1 MQIANYKRDGGI
13 VAQKLRYPDKKF
25 SFIGDSKACG
35 LFGQHL
41 YEPGRR
47 LVITEG
53 EIDALSVAQALG
65 LRWPVVS
72 VPNGAQGAAKSI
84 KRELEWVNGFD
95 EVVLM
100 FDMDEPGQAAAQ
112 EVALLL
118 TPGKAKIA
126 QLPAKDPNEL
136 LQRGDAEAITR
147 AIYEA
152 QTKRPDGVVTFGS
165 LKEKA
170 LAGLDGHALARPA
183 PHRADLRQA
192 VRRGLHLRRGHRHR
206 QDRLADGGSSLHR
219 AGNRRPRWPV
229 LPEQQPVETAK
240 RMAGKVAGRRFH
252 VPDGSWTQE
261 ELEAA
266 FEILDK
272 GQVFI
277 YDHFGSSEWDVI
289 EAKMAHMVV
298 AEGVKHI
305 VLDNLTSFAAGAEDE
320 RKMLEDTMAKIA
332 QFAQR
337 HLICIYLVSHLA
349 TPEGKPHEEG
359 GRVMLRHFKGS
370 RAIGFWTHFAFGL
383 ERNTQAENE
392 AERNCTTFRVLKD
405 RFTGQSNGQVLYYSY
420 DHASGRLLN
429 ADAPGEYGDFAD
441 ESSDVSTSDY

>member
-170 LAGLDGHALARPA
+170 LKPVSMGMPWHDPRLTALTYGKRYGEVYTFGAGTGIGKTDWLMEEAAFIAQEPATALACSSWSSSRSRRRSA
-183 PHRADLRQA
+183 WQA
-192 VRRGLHLRRGHRHR
+192 
-206 QDRLADGGSSLHR
+206 RLLAAASTSPMG
-219 AGNRRPRWPV
+219 
-229 LPEQQPVETAK
+229 
-240 RMAGKVAGRRFH
+240 AGRRR
-252 VPDGSWTQE
+252 SWKPRSRFSTR
-261 ELEAA
+261 ARC
-266 FEILDK
+266 
-272 GQVFI
+272 
-277 YDHFGSSEWDVI
+277 SSTT
-289 EAKMAHMVV
+289 
-298 AEGVKHI
+298 
-305 VLDNLTSFAAGAEDE
+305 TSA
-320 RKMLEDTMAKIA
+320 R
-332 QFAQR
+332 
-337 HLICIYLVSHLA
+337 
-349 TPEGKPHEEG
+349 P
-359 GRVMLRHFKGS
+359 
-370 RAIGFWTHFAFGL
+370 
-383 ERNTQAENE
+383 
-392 AERNCTTFRVLKD
+392 
-405 RFTGQSNGQVLYYSY
+405 
-420 DHASGRLLN
+420 SG
-429 ADAPGEYGDFAD
+429 
-441 ESSDVSTSDY
+441 T

>member
-1 MQIANYKRDGGI
+1 MSDFAKGEPQALAKRGITEEACRKYGYWIGKDKHGKTVQIANYKRDGGI

-170 LAGLDGHALARPA
+170 LKPVSMGMPWHDPRLTALTYGKRYGEVYTFLSAND
-183 PHRADLRQA
+183 HGTGEMTVRQA
-192 VRRGLHLRRGHRHR
+192 VE
-206 QDRLADGGSSLHR
+206 RLKK
-219 AGNRRPRWPV
+219 
-229 LPEQQPVETAK
+229 AK
-240 RMAGKVAGRRFH
+240 RVVGHNIAGFDIPAIAKVF
-252 VPDGSWTQE
+252 PDFKVQ
-261 ELEAA
+261 AY
-266 FEILDK
+266 F
-272 GQVFI
+272 
-277 YDHFGSSEWDVI
+277 
-289 EAKMAHMVV
+289 
-298 AEGVKHI
+298 
-305 VLDNLTSFAAGAEDE
+305 
-320 RKMLEDTMAKIA
+320 DTLLMST
-332 QFAQR
+332 
-337 HLICIYLVSHLA
+337 LVY
-349 TPEGKPHEEG
+349 PD
-359 GRVMLRHFKGS
+359 
-370 RAIGFWTHFAFGL
+370 
-383 ERNTQAENE
+383 
-392 AERNCTTFRVLKD
+392 LKD
-405 RFTGQSNGQVLYYSY
+405 RDFKARKKQGANWCVPGQ
-420 DHASGRLLN
+420 
-429 ADAPGEYGDFAD
+429 PGEGSLLQGGRRRHCGRHPLASRRPGALRRYLGEDRQHR
-441 ESSDVSTSDY
+441 SGHQRRR